1 MKLFLFR
8 ISRLSSVIIF
18 GLTLLLNIVLIT
30 QLITTNNTATI
41 IGGIFGVLL
50 MNAFILIF
58 PIIFNWL
65 VFGKLTLWTS
75 KDQI

>member
-8 ISRLSSVIIF
+8 ISRLFSVIIF
-18 GLTLLLNIVLIT
+18 GLTLLLSVAFIT
-30 QLITTNNTATI
+30 QLITENNTATI
-41 IGGIFGVLL
+41 IGAIFGVLL
-50 MNAFILIF
+50 MDAFILIF

-65 VFGKLTLWTS
+65 VFGKLTLWIS

>member
-8 ISRLSSVIIF
+8 ISRLFSVIIF

-65 VFGKLTLWTS
+65 VFGKLTLWIS